1 MREYKATRNKQLYNS
16 LDQMEIQMGDK
27 AMHKQSSNATLSGSG
42 SAGSYTGLQDSLD
55 LDLDGVAAYQ
65 SAMIN

>member
-16 LDQMEIQMGDK
+16 LDQIGDK